1 MQKNC
6 LILLSLFLAV
16 GCSYKPIIDSKGRSG
31 KWNEARATEI
41 TDDLQSCKYQ
51 AKQHTNTINE
61 AGKKVYNVL
70 IRPKLLW
77 LSPKARDE
85 YKAIQVNCLEGRGH
99 NVLNK

>member
-1 MQKNC
+1 MKK
-6 LILLSLFLAV
+6 LILIISSLLLAN
-16 GCSYKPIIDSKGRSG
+16 CAYKPILDSKGRSG

-41 TDDLQSCKYQ
+41 TDDLQSCQYQ

-61 AGKKVYNVL
+61 TGKKVYNVL

-85 YKAIQVNCLEGRGH
+85 YKANQVNCIEGRGH

>member
-1 MQKNC
+1 MKKTW
-6 LILLSLFLAV
+6 LLLLSLSLV

-41 TDDLQSCKYQ
+41 TDDIQSCRYQ
-51 AKQHTNTINE
+51 AKQNTNATIE
-61 AGKKVYNVL
+61 VGKKVYNLVL
-70 IRPKLLW
+70 RPKVLW

>member
-1 MQKNC
+1 MQKIW
-6 LILLSLFLAV
+6 LILLSLSLI
-16 GCSYKPIIDSKGRSG
+16 GCSFKPIIDSKGRSG

-41 TDDLQSCKYQ
+41 TDDIQSCRYQ
-51 AKQHTNTINE
+51 AKQHTNSVNE
-61 AGKKVYNVL
+61 AGKKVYNLLV
-70 IRPKLLW
+70 RPKLLW

>member
-1 MQKNC
+1 MKKTW
-6 LILLSLFLAV
+6 LILLSLSLI

-41 TDDLQSCKYQ
+41 TDDLQSCRYQ
-51 AKQHTNTINE
+51 AKQHTNSVNE
-61 AGKKVYNVL
+61 AGKKVYNLLV
-70 IRPKLLW
+70 RPKLLW

>member
-1 MQKNC
+1 MQKIW
-6 LILLSLFLAV
+6 LILLSLSLI

-41 TDDLQSCKYQ
+41 TDDLQSCRYQ
-51 AKQHTNTINE
+51 AKQHTNPVNE
-61 AGKKVYNVL
+61 AGKKVYNLLV
-70 IRPKLLW
+70 RPKLLW

>member
-6 LILLSLFLAV
+6 LILLSLLLV
-16 GCSYKPIIDSKGRSG
+16 GCSYTPIIDSKGRSG
-31 KWNEARATEI
+31 KWDKARATEI
-41 TDDLQSCKYQ
+41 TDDLHSCKHQ
-51 AKQHTNTINE
+51 AKEHTNATVEIS
-61 AGKKVYNVL
+61 KKIYNL
-70 IRPKLLW
+70 ALRPKVLW